1 MDRRNRRC
9 AVTRIIAVGNQKGG
23 VGKTSTTLGLAAA
36 ARAAGARALV
46 IDLDPQANATD
57 VLAGAPDEDYLGS
70 YGLLADAKRGGGV
83 ALGEVIQPAGS
94 AWSGVDLVGAI
105 EALSDVDTDTG
116 PTQPLRLQRA
126 MSAAT
131 GLLAQRYDLVL
142 LDCPPSLGRIL
153 IAAMVAATDVVIVTE
168 PGGHALRGVGRLEE
182 SITEIREGFAQPN
195 PALLG
200 IIVNRVKRAGE
211 HAYRDAELREAYG
224 ELVFAGGIPERIAVA
239 DAASSGRPVHDL
251 PGEGALAVASVLNGI
266 WTQLQH
272 RITTTAT
279 TTEASIERAHQS

>member
-1 MDRRNRRC
+1 MDRRNGRY

-57 VLAGAPDEDYLGS
+57 VLAGVLGADYLGS

-83 ALGEVIQPAGS
+83 ALGEVIQPAGA

-126 MSAAT
+126 MSSAT
-131 GLLAQRYDLVL
+131 ELLAERYDVVL
-142 LDCPPSLGRIL
+142 LDCPP
-153 IAAMVAATDVVIVTE
+153 
-168 PGGHALRGVGRLEE
+168 
-182 SITEIREGFAQPN
+182 
-195 PALLG
+195 PAW
-200 IIVNRVKRAGE
+200 
-211 HAYRDAELREAYG
+211 D
-224 ELVFAGGIPERIAVA
+224 
-239 DAASSGRPVHDL
+239 ASSSRPWS
-251 PGEGALAVASVLNGI
+251 PRPTS
-266 WTQLQH
+266 
-272 RITTTAT
+272 
-279 TTEASIERAHQS
+279 

>member
-1 MDRRNRRC
+1 MNRRNGRY

-57 VLAGAPDEDYLGS
+57 VLAGVLGADYLGS

-126 MSAAT
+126 MSSAT
-131 GLLAQRYDLVL
+131 ELLAERYDVVL

-153 IAAMVAATDVVIVTE
+153 IAALVAATDVVIVTE

-182 SITEIREGFAQPN
+182 SMTEVREGFAQPH
-195 PALLG
+195 PTLLG
-200 IIVNRVKRAGE
+200 IIVNRVKRASE

-224 ELVFAGGIPERIAVA
+224 ALVFAGGIPERIAVA

-251 PGEGALAVASVLNGI
+251 PGEGASAVSSVLNGI
-266 WTQLQH
+266 WTQLQQ
-272 RITTTAT
+272 RIS
-279 TTEASIERAHQS
+279 TTEASTERAHQS